1 MTCRL
6 LSLSS
11 EAMWPELLR
20 LLENRDNPDQT
31 VETDVRAML
40 DAVRKGGD
48 SAVLEY
54 VRRFDCPDMRPPL
67 RVPAED
73 LEQAARDI
81 PAESLDCIKQAADN
95 IRAFHE
101 AQKDRSWFLT
111 RDDGT
116 ILGQKIE
123 AVDRAGLYVPGG
135 RGGNTPLISSLLMTA
150 IPAQAAGVRE
160 IAVVTPPRADG
171 TLNPHILA
179 AAYLLGVHEI
189 YRMGGAWAI
198 AALAYGTETVAP
210 VDVIAGPGNIWVTTA
225 KRLVQG
231 RVGIDMIAGPSEVL
245 VLADDSANPEW
256 LAADMLSQAEHDALA
271 SAICITD
278 NEALAHAVIAELE
291 RQSAT
296 LPRADGTLNPH
307 ILAAAH
313 LLGVHEIYRMGG
325 AWAIA
330 ALAYGT
336 ETVAPVDVIAGPGN
350 IWVTTAKRLVQ
361 GRVGIDMIAGPS
373 EVLVLADDSANPEW
387 LAADMLSQAEHD
399 ALASAICITD
409 NEALAHAVIAELE
422 RQSATLPRADIV
434 RKSLADWSAVVLVPD
449 MDAAIALANRVAPEH
464 LEVLM
469 REPWSVLPRIRHA
482 GAVFLGPY
490 APEPLGDYF
499 AGPNH
504 VLPTLGTARFS
515 SALSVQTFCKR
526 TSIIAASPAF
536 AAANADAVAR
546 LARMEQLEAH
556 ARSMECRKQ

>member
-6 LSLSS
+6 LSLTS
-11 EAMWPELLR
+11 EAMWPELLH
-20 LLENRDNPDQT
+20 LLANRDNPEQN
-31 VETDVRAML
+31 VEADVRAML
-40 DAVRKGGD
+40 DAVRKDGD
-48 SAVLEY
+48 KAVLDY

-67 RVPAED
+67 RVPAEAP
-73 LEQAARDI
+73 ERAAAEL
-81 PAESLDCIKQAADN
+81 PAESLDCIRRAAAN

-101 AQKDRSWFLT
+101 AQKDRSWFVT

-150 IPAQAAGVRE
+150 IPAQVAGVRD

-179 AAYLLGVHEI
+179 AAHLLGVKEI

-231 RVGIDMIAGPSEVL
+231 RVAIDMIAGPS
-245 VLADDSANPEW
+245 DDSANPEW

-278 NEALAHAVIAELE
+278 NAELARAVIAELD
-291 RQSAT
+291 RQSST
-296 LPRADGTLNPH
+296 LPRA
-307 ILAAAH
+307 
-313 LLGVHEIYRMGG
+313 E
-325 AWAIA
+325 
-330 ALAYGT
+330 
-336 ETVAPVDVIAGPGN
+336 
-350 IWVTTAKRLVQ
+350 
-361 GRVGIDMIAGPS
+361 
-373 EVLVLADDSANPEW
+373 
-387 LAADMLSQAEHD
+387 
-399 ALASAICITD
+399 
-409 NEALAHAVIAELE
+409 
-422 RQSATLPRADIV
+422 IV

-449 MDAAIALANRVAPEH
+449 MDAAVALANRVAPEH

-469 REPWSVLPRIRHA
+469 RDPWSVLPRIRHA

-526 TSIIAASPAF
+526 TSVIAASHAF
-536 AAANADAVAR
+536 ASASADAVAR

-556 ARSMECRKQ
+556 ARSMECRKR

>member
-179 AAYLLGVHEI
+179 AA
-189 YRMGGAWAI
+189 
-198 AALAYGTETVAP
+198 
-210 VDVIAGPGNIWVTTA
+210 
-225 KRLVQG
+225 
-231 RVGIDMIAGPSEVL
+231 
-245 VLADDSANPEW
+245 
-256 LAADMLSQAEHDALA
+256 
-271 SAICITD
+271 
-278 NEALAHAVIAELE
+278 
-291 RQSAT
+291 
-296 LPRADGTLNPH
+296 
-307 ILAAAH
+307 H

-336 ETVAPVDVIAGPGN
+336 ETVAPVDV
-350 IWVTTAKRLVQ
+350 
-361 GRVGIDMIAGPS
+361 IAGPS

-536 AAANADAVAR
+536 AAANTDAVAR

>member
-11 EAMWPELLR
+11 EAMWPELLQ

-48 SAVLEY
+48 GAVLEY

-73 LEQAARDI
+73 LEQAARGI
-81 PAESLDCIKQAADN
+81 PAESLDCIRRAADN

-160 IAVVTPPRADG
+160 IAVATP
-171 TLNPHILA
+171 
-179 AAYLLGVHEI
+179 
-189 YRMGGAWAI
+189 
-198 AALAYGTETVAP
+198 
-210 VDVIAGPGNIWVTTA
+210 
-225 KRLVQG
+225 
-231 RVGIDMIAGPSEVL
+231 
-245 VLADDSANPEW
+245 
-256 LAADMLSQAEHDALA
+256 
-271 SAICITD
+271 
-278 NEALAHAVIAELE
+278 
-291 RQSAT
+291 
-296 LPRADGTLNPH
+296 PRADGTLNPH

-373 EVLVLADDSANPEW
+373 EVLVLADDSA
-387 LAADMLSQAEHD
+387 LSLIH
-399 ALASAICITD
+399 I
-409 NEALAHAVIAELE
+409 
-422 RQSATLPRADIV
+422 
-434 RKSLADWSAVVLVPD
+434 
-449 MDAAIALANRVAPEH
+449 
-464 LEVLM
+464 
-469 REPWSVLPRIRHA
+469 
-482 GAVFLGPY
+482 
-490 APEPLGDYF
+490 
-499 AGPNH
+499 
-504 VLPTLGTARFS
+504 
-515 SALSVQTFCKR
+515 
-526 TSIIAASPAF
+526 
-536 AAANADAVAR
+536 
-546 LARMEQLEAH
+546 
-556 ARSMECRKQ
+556 

>member
-1 MTCRL
+1 
-6 LSLSS
+6 
-11 EAMWPELLR
+11 MWPELLR

-179 AAYLLGVHEI
+179 AA
-189 YRMGGAWAI
+189 
-198 AALAYGTETVAP
+198 
-210 VDVIAGPGNIWVTTA
+210 
-225 KRLVQG
+225 
-231 RVGIDMIAGPSEVL
+231 
-245 VLADDSANPEW
+245 
-256 LAADMLSQAEHDALA
+256 
-271 SAICITD
+271 
-278 NEALAHAVIAELE
+278 
-291 RQSAT
+291 
-296 LPRADGTLNPH
+296 
-307 ILAAAH
+307 H

-449 MDAAIALANRVAPEH
+449 MDAAAVMDDAGNVTIFAVNRDLTEPM
-464 LEVLM
+464 VLDLDLRSFGDLRPAM
-469 REPWSVLPRIRHA
+469 HSVLHHDDMKA
-482 GAVFLGPY
+482 ENTES
-490 APEPLGDYF
+490 APDVVKPVILPCPKPGEPL
-499 AGPNH
+499 
-504 VLPTLGTARFS
+504 VLP
-515 SALSVQTFCKR
+515 
-526 TSIIAASPAF
+526 AASWNVIRF
-536 AAANADAVAR
+536 V
-546 LARMEQLEAH
+546 
-556 ARSMECRKQ
+556 K

>member
-67 RVPAED
+67 RVPAEE

-179 AAYLLGVHEI
+179 AA
-189 YRMGGAWAI
+189 
-198 AALAYGTETVAP
+198 
-210 VDVIAGPGNIWVTTA
+210 
-225 KRLVQG
+225 
-231 RVGIDMIAGPSEVL
+231 
-245 VLADDSANPEW
+245 
-256 LAADMLSQAEHDALA
+256 
-271 SAICITD
+271 
-278 NEALAHAVIAELE
+278 
-291 RQSAT
+291 
-296 LPRADGTLNPH
+296 
-307 ILAAAH
+307 H

-373 EVLVLADDSANPEW
+373 EILVLADESCRPDWA
-387 LAADMLSQAEHD
+387 AADLLSQAEHD
-399 ALASAICITD
+399 VLASAVLVTD
-409 NEALAHAVIAELE
+409 SRPLAEAVQKELE
-422 RQSATLPRADIV
+422 KQLETLPRQDIARRSIQDNGKILV
-434 RKSLADWSAVVLVPD
+434 TSSL
-449 MDAAIALANRVAPEH
+449 DAAVEAVNRIAPEH
-464 LEVLM
+464 LELCVADPFAL
-469 REPWSVLPRIRHA
+469 LPRIQNA
-482 GAVFLGPY
+482 GSIFLGHS
-490 APEPLGDYF
+490 APEALGDYF

-504 VLPTLGTARFS
+504 TLPTSGTARFS
-515 SALSVQTFCKR
+515 SPLGVDDFRKR
-526 TSIIAASPAF
+526 SSFLYYDQPTL
-536 AAANADAVAR
+536 AAAAGRIADFAR
-546 LARMEQLEAH
+546 REGLEAH
-556 ARSMECRKQ
+556 ARSVLSRCQTGKKEI